1 MYLLREKNNNN
12 NVIYNA
18 GKYNGDQGIHERNY
32 CRQVVFMVFIRR
44 EDQASVCRKVKK
56 LFDCLNLNK
65 KYNTITG
72 CDKHKKQ

>member
-1 MYLLREKNNNN
+1 
-12 NVIYNA
+12 
-18 GKYNGDQGIHERNY
+18 
-32 CRQVVFMVFIRR
+32 MVFIRR

-72 CDKHKKQ
+72 CDKHKKQWGILDTLTLTIELFN